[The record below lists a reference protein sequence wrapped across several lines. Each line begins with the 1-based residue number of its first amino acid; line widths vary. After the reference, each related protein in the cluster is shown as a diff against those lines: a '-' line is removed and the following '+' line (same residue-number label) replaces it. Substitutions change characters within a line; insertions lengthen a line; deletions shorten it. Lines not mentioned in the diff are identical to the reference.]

1 MTIGERMRDRRKQL
15 GFSAEYIAEKLGCS
29 PATIYRYENGY
40 IEKMPIDSIAPIA
53 SILGVTPAFLMGW
66 EDASGAEKT
75 AADEGDGLSRDEAR
89 LVDVYRSVTKQ
100 GQHEM
105 LAHADY
111 IAERYRKNPA
121 ASADKAM

>member
-1 MTIGERMRDRRKQL
+1 MTVGERIRDRRKQL
-15 GFSAEYIAEKLGCS
+15 GLSAEYIAEQLDCS

-40 IEKMPIDSIAPIA
+40 IEKMPIDSILPIA
-53 SILGVTPAFLMGW
+53 KILLVSPAYLMGW
-66 EDASGAEKT
+66 EDESGVQNVA
-75 AADEGDGLSRDEAR
+75 DGLSSDESK
-89 LVDVYRSVTKQ
+89 LVDTYRSVTEQ

-111 IAERYRKNPA
+111 IAERYRKNPT

>member
-1 MTIGERMRDRRKQL
+1 MTVGERIRDRRKQL
-15 GFSAEYIAEKLGCS
+15 GLSAEYIAERLDCS

-40 IEKMPIDSIAPIA
+40 IEKMPIDSILPIA
-53 SILGVTPAFLMGW
+53 KILMVSPAYLMGW
-66 EDASGAEKT
+66 EDESVIQN
-75 AADEGDGLSRDEAR
+75 AADGLSIDESK
-89 LVDVYRSVTKQ
+89 LVDTYRSVTEQ

-111 IAERYRKNPA
+111 IAERYRKNPT